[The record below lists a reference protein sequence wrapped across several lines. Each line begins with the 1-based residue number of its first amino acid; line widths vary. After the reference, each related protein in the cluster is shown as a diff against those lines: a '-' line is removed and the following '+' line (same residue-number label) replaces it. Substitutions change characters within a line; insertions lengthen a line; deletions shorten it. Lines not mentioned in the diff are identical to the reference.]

1 MIRSIFI
8 FFVFSRILF
17 AAFESDLQLKLI
29 LAEPGDTIHLESGMF
44 SILGTL
50 SMEGKNNVVIKGSGI
65 NGTILDFSCLLY
77 TSPSPRDR
85 TRSRMPSSA

>member
-65 NGTILDFSCLLY
+65 NGTISVSY
-77 TSPSPRDR
+77 THLTLP
-85 TRSRMPSSA
+85 TIAIV

>member
-65 NGTILDFSCLLY
+65 NGTILDSQHRLKALK
-77 TSPSPRDR
+77 
-85 TRSRMPSSA
+85 A

>member
-29 LAEPGDTIHLESGMF
+29 LAEPGDTIQLESGMF

-50 SMEGKNNVVIKGSGI
+50 SMEGKNNVVIKNSII
-65 NGTILDFSCLLY
+65 NENVFIIIIWI
-77 TSPSPRDR
+77 
-85 TRSRMPSSA
+85 

>member
-50 SMEGKNNVVIKGSGI
+50 SMEGKNLAFRGSKRRRALRQKVAFLRGAKHR
-65 NGTILDFSCLLY
+65 GD
-77 TSPSPRDR
+77 
-85 TRSRMPSSA
+85 RSRRRHSVS